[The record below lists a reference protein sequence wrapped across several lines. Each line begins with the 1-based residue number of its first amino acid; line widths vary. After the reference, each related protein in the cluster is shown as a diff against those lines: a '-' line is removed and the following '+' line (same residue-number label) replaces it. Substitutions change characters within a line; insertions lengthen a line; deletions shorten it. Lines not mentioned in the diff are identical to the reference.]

1 MQLSK
6 EKSVKTTINIKKEN
20 IISAGRVIDMDKLVN
35 KDFYNII
42 KNKVFIKPIG
52 IHFWT
57 TYLDIQD
64 FQNITDLYEFIFKIL
79 SENKL
84 KIFRWKL
91 LQFIIP
97 TKSHLF
103 KWKIS
108 TDSLCNVCKVEEDYD
123 HFFMSCKYL
132 DIFWN
137 KINEMLKTVQFENNI
152 RLQHLVFGYKI
163 FDKEY
168 FYLKYFFNYIGIYNL
183 QILLCIRTKD
193 KDN

>member
-1 MQLSK
+1 LS
-6 EKSVKTTINIKKEN
+6 
-20 IISAGRVIDMDKLVN
+20 
-35 KDFYNII
+35 
-42 KNKVFIKPIG
+42 
-52 IHFWT
+52 
-57 TYLDIQD
+57 
-64 FQNITDLYEFIFKIL
+64 L
-79 SENKL
+79 SLENKL
-84 KIFRWKL
+84 KIFKWKL

-137 KINEMLKTVQFENNI
+137 KINEMLKKVQFENNI
-152 RLQHLVFGYKI
+152 KLQHLIFGYKI

-168 FYLKYFFNYIGIYNL
+168 FHLNYFLTILAFTIYKSYYVFRVQVPLKYPCE
-183 QILLCIRTKD
+183 ILFWIFREILNTIITYKTILF
-193 KDN
+193 

>member
-1 MQLSK
+1 M
-6 EKSVKTTINIKKEN
+6 
-20 IISAGRVIDMDKLVN
+20 
-35 KDFYNII
+35 
-42 KNKVFIKPIG
+42 
-52 IHFWT
+52 
-57 TYLDIQD
+57 DIQD
-64 FQNITDLYEFIFKIL
+64 FQNITDLYEFIFKL
-79 SENKL
+79 LLENKL

-132 DIFWN
+132 HMLWN
-137 KINEMLKTVQFENNI
+137 KINDMRKKIKFENNI
-152 RLQHLVFGYKI
+152 RLQHLVFEYNI

-168 FYLKYFFNYIGIYNL
+168 FHINNYLQFTNLIMYQKKRQTKLMFICYLKMNFKEI
-183 QILLCIRTKD
+183 
-193 KDN
+193 

>member
-1 MQLSK
+1 MNLFFL
-6 EKSVKTTINIKKEN
+6 T
-20 IISAGRVIDMDKLVN
+20 L
-35 KDFYNII
+35 
-42 KNKVFIKPIG
+42 
-52 IHFWT
+52 
-57 TYLDIQD
+57 L
-64 FQNITDLYEFIFKIL
+64 
-79 SENKL
+79 ENKL

-91 LQFIIP
+91 LEFIIP
-97 TKSHLF
+97 TQSHLF

-137 KINEMLKTVQFENNI
+137 KINEMLKKVQFENNI
-152 RLQHLVFGYKI
+152 KLQHLVFGYKI
-163 FDKEY
+163 FRQRIFSPK
-168 FYLKYFFNYIGIYNL
+168 LFFNYIGIYNL